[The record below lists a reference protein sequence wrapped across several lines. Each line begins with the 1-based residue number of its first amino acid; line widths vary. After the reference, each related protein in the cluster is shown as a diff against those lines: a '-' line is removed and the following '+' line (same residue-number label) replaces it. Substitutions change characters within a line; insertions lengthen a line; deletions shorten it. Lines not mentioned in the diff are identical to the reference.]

1 MKRIA
6 RLFLPLIM
14 TIGLLAVLA
23 AYAIVV
29 NDLPS
34 RIYTPVQQE
43 WLSYNLGRIITQDA
57 PELNFISP
65 EGALLPAVLIGDDQ
79 TVRATLIGR
88 HEEQDGV
95 SATVYDLDFRGEYHL
110 AHSDSPAALFEW
122 FFPFPANLET
132 LHDVR
137 FLVDDVEPDGVDYS
151 TRGIRW
157 QTWLEPNEEHR
168 VVISY
173 RAEGAN
179 SFSYSLP
186 RERRIN
192 VDLKVTVVGLL
203 GSQSAQGHL
212 RPTLGQEVENSEL
225 FVWNYQNLIADRDI
239 QLTLPVQLSFAQ
251 RVAQLQD
258 DFQALAQMAPLLVL
272 SFLLALLALF
282 HLNKIRLQPETY
294 LLAGFGLALFYPLL
308 TFLSGL
314 VDVTVAA
321 TLAILLVSGL
331 LSAFL
336 GRAAGW
342 RRAGWRAGLL
352 LLVFLGFFSLGMIT
366 PWRGLSLTLGGIL
379 LATLFMAS
387 LTQRSAE
394 PEPTPQLV
402 DEATNVEPESSQDGV
417 AQADAAAP
425 VPEAPAG
432 ETTPELA
439 AEEAEEPEPEP
450 AGLYCPFCAC
460 RLADDHRFCPACGH
474 ETDQIGACSSCG
486 RKQFIPAGQTTVHSL
501 CCGVPIRQ
509 ASE

>member
-14 TIGLLAVLA
+14 TVGLLAVLV

-29 NDLPS
+29 NDLPA

-43 WLSYNLGRIITQDA
+43 WLSYNRGRIITQIA
-57 PELNFISP
+57 PELNVVSS
-65 EGALLPAVLIGDDQ
+65 EGALLPVILIGDDH

-88 HEEQDGV
+88 YEERGGV
-95 SATVYDLDFRGEYHL
+95 SATIYDLDFRGEYHL
-110 AHSDSPAALFEW
+110 AHSDSSAALFEW
-122 FFPFPANLET
+122 FFSFPANLET

-137 FLVDDVEPDGVDYS
+137 FLVDDAEPDGVDYS

-157 QTWLEPNEEHR
+157 QTWLEPGEEHQ

-192 VDLKVTVVGLL
+192 VDLKATVVGLL

-212 RPTLGQEVENSEL
+212 RPTLGQEVENSEV

-258 DFQALAQMAPLLVL
+258 DFQALSRMAPLLVL
-272 SFLLALLALF
+272 FFLVALVALF
-282 HLNKIRLQPETY
+282 HLNRIRLQPETY

-314 VDVTVAA
+314 VDVIAAA
-321 TLAILLVSGL
+321 TLAILLISGL
-331 LSAFL
+331 LIAFL
-336 GRAAGW
+336 GLAAGW
-342 RRAGWRAGLL
+342 RRVRWRVGLL

-366 PWRGLSLTLGGIL
+366 PWRGLSLTLGAIL
-379 LATLFMAS
+379 LAALFMAS
-387 LTQRSAE
+387 LTQRPVE
-394 PEPTPQLV
+394 PEFTPQLV
-402 DEATNVEPESSQDGV
+402 DEAADVEPELAQDDPDQGDEASV
-417 AQADAAAP
+417 
-425 VPEAPAG
+425 VPEAPALKAP
-432 ETTPELA
+432 PEQ
-439 AEEAEEPEPEP
+439 EFEQVEEPEPEP
-450 AGLYCPFCAC
+450 AGLYCPFCAY
-460 RLADDHRFCPACGH
+460 RLADDHHFCPACGH
-474 ETDQIGACSSCG
+474 ETDQIGACPDCG
-486 RKQFIPAGQTTVHSL
+486 RKQFIPAGQKTVHSL
-501 CCGVPIRQ
+501 CCGVLIQ
-509 ASE
+509 QVSE